1 MKHFLSLVLIATLL
15 LSCLLTGCKTDDP
28 IEETSPETTT
38 PETTTPE
45 EEKPDFPPEG
55 AITLTAATI
64 SGGETPAELTAL
76 NDLKN
81 YLEQKGVDFR
91 SDSGFPIT
99 VSIDESLGDDAFRVT
114 AVVGEGKEQ
123 GLSIVG
129 GNGRGIL
136 YGVYQFLEKHADVR
150 FFTPEL
156 EVCNPGDVY
165 IWDGVLLDYT
175 PTFELRHTD
184 WYNWMDDTQKHA
196 WAAKTGINLMSGWKR
211 SWSED
216 FGGSFTY
223 APDLFV
229 HTISFLLK
237 DPTIKNPRTAD
248 NPCLTDETIYNTVL
262 SNVRKSLETD
272 PTAKI
277 VSISQNDN
285 KNYCECENCAAIT
298 AEEGSPSGTLLRFV
312 NRIAA
317 DLAPD
322 YPDLTIDTLAYQD
335 TLPAPKITK
344 PAPNVCVRLCTIECH
359 FNHPLTE
366 VSCGSCS
373 KFRRAIKDW
382 GAICDN
388 LYIWD
393 YTTNYAY
400 YLATFPNFHVLR
412 SNMQFFAKNNV
423 KGVYEQGNASG
434 PSGEFGELRT
444 YLISKLL
451 MNPSMTSKEYYT
463 HMDEFLAAYYGEGWQ
478 NIREYI
484 DAFTQYAK
492 TYPSEKGGMGI
503 YSYPFTFFPE
513 AEADLESIEERLNEY
528 WDAAEAAA
536 GDRLEYVQRSRW
548 QLRYLSLFVHPDL
561 ETATQFAAEVEAA
574 GTKWSERNAKL
585 PEYAYEQKL
594 LALKPSEWFTKKK

>member
-1 MKHFLSLVLIATLL
+1 MRRFFPLL
-15 LSCLLTGCKTDDP
+15 LAIILLISCLLTGCKQTP
-28 IEETSPETTT
+28 TPEETT
-38 PETTTPE
+38 PEATTPE
-45 EEKPDFPPEG
+45 DSTPKYPPEG
-55 AITLTAATI
+55 AIKLTTVSI
-64 SGGETPAELTAL
+64 SLGDTSAEITAG

-81 YLEQKGVDFR
+81 YLEQKGVVVKR
-91 SDSGFPIT
+91 DSGLPIT
-99 VSIDESLGDDAFRVT
+99 LSIDESLGDDAFRVT

-123 GLSIVG
+123 SLSIVG

-196 WAAKTGINLMSGWKR
+196 WAAKVGINLMSGWKR

-298 AEEGSPSGTLLRFV
+298 AEEGSPSGTLLRLSTV
-312 NRIAA
+312 
-317 DLAPD
+317 LLP
-322 YPDLTIDTLAYQD
+322 
-335 TLPAPKITK
+335 TLPRIT
-344 PAPNVCVRLCTIECH
+344 PT
-359 FNHPLTE
+359 
-366 VSCGSCS
+366 
-373 KFRRAIKDW
+373 
-382 GAICDN
+382 
-388 LYIWD
+388 
-393 YTTNYAY
+393 
-400 YLATFPNFHVLR
+400 
-412 SNMQFFAKNNV
+412 
-423 KGVYEQGNASG
+423 
-434 PSGEFGELRT
+434 
-444 YLISKLL
+444 
-451 MNPSMTSKEYYT
+451 
-463 HMDEFLAAYYGEGWQ
+463 
-478 NIREYI
+478 
-484 DAFTQYAK
+484 
-492 TYPSEKGGMGI
+492 
-503 YSYPFTFFPE
+503 
-513 AEADLESIEERLNEY
+513 
-528 WDAAEAAA
+528 
-536 GDRLEYVQRSRW
+536 
-548 QLRYLSLFVHPDL
+548 
-561 ETATQFAAEVEAA
+561 
-574 GTKWSERNAKL
+574 
-585 PEYAYEQKL
+585 
-594 LALKPSEWFTKKK
+594 